1 MVRAVNE
8 RLQTLGPSFIEIGLI
23 LTSKLTGTKNEYS
36 PRWEVS
42 RVRNEPP
49 MAEWCNGSISESLSD
64 DPSSSLGA
72 ASAAM
77 PCRVVMSLL
86 NLHKRYHGFS
96 HFKLPPTEYVGL
108 WNRHIRYVA

>member
-1 MVRAVNE
+1 
-8 RLQTLGPSFIEIGLI
+8 
-23 LTSKLTGTKNEYS
+23 
-36 PRWEVS
+36 
-42 RVRNEPP
+42 
-49 MAEWCNGSISESLSD
+49 
-64 DPSSSLGA
+64 
-72 ASAAM
+72 M